1 MGSFRLSFVFY
12 GIGIAGLLFASG
24 RTYYRLWKLKKER
37 EMDAPHLRKRKGLGY
52 LSDKND

>member
-12 GIGIAGLLFASG
+12 TIGIAGLLFALG

-37 EMDAPHLRKRKGLGY
+37 DAEPDPFKRRKGGRKE
-52 LSDKND
+52 SKP